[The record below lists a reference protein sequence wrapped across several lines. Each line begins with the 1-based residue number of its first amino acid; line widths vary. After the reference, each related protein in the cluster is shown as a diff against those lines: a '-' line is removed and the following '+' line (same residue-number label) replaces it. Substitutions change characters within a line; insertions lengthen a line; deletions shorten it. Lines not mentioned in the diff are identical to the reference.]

1 MGIQKISQGNC
12 RSYSMTFFTGIGDIS
27 VFLVEPSN
35 VQAQFMQARLGELG
49 VRRVRTFNEGG
60 IALVSMREFPPDL
73 VISAMYLKDMTGAEL
88 VEKIRSDETRNDV
101 AFILVSSETNHRYLD
116 PVRQAGASAILP
128 KPFETR
134 QLKTALSAT
143 LDYLNPGSNQV
154 MVENV
159 DIEGLRVLLVDDS
172 RTARAFIRHVLENL
186 GITNITEAENGR
198 KAADIIQTHYFDL
211 VVTDYNMPEM
221 DGKELVEFIRG
232 ESWQSSLPVLMV
244 SSERDEN
251 RLAAVEQAGV
261 SAVCDK
267 PFEPALVKSLLEKML
282 AVNG

>member
-1 MGIQKISQGNC
+1 
-12 RSYSMTFFTGIGDIS
+12 MTFFTGIGDIS

-35 VQAQFMQARLGELG
+35 VQAQFIQARLGELG
-49 VRRVRTFNEGG
+49 VQRIRIYHEGAT
-60 IALVSMREFPPDL
+60 ALAAMPEFPPDL
-73 VISAMYLKDMTGAEL
+73 VISSMYLKDMTGAQL
-88 VEKIRSDETRNDV
+88 IEKIRADEVRNDV

-128 KPFETR
+128 KPFEMR

-143 LDYLNPGSNQV
+143 LDYLNPGNNQM

-159 DIEGLRVLLVDDS
+159 DIEGLHVLLVDDS
-172 RTARAFIRHVLENL
+172 RTARSFIRHVLENL
-186 GITNITEAENGR
+186 GISHIIEAENGR
-198 KAADIIQTHYFDL
+198 QAAEIIQAQYFDL

-232 ESWQSSLPVLMV
+232 KSWQSSVPVLMV
-244 SSERDEN
+244 SSERDQN

-282 AVNG
+282 AARD

>member
-1 MGIQKISQGNC
+1 
-12 RSYSMTFFTGIGDIS
+12 MTFFNGIGDIS

-35 VQAQFMQARLGELG
+35 VQAQFMQARLAELG
-49 VRRVRTFNEGG
+49 VRRIRAFHEGG
-60 IALVSMREFPPDL
+60 VALATMREFPPDL

-88 VEKIRSDETRNDV
+88 VEKIRSEEMRSDA

-143 LDYLNPGSNQV
+143 LDYLNPGNNQV

-159 DIEGLRVLLVDDS
+159 DIEGLHVLLVDDS

-186 GITNITEAENGR
+186 GINHIIEAENGR
-198 KAADIIQTHYFDL
+198 QAAEIIQAQYFDL

-232 ESWQSSLPVLMV
+232 KSWQSSVPVLMV
-244 SSERDEN
+244 SSERDQN

-282 AVNG
+282 AAND

>member
-1 MGIQKISQGNC
+1 MSFIN
-12 RSYSMTFFTGIGDIS
+12 GIGNIS
-27 VFLVEPSN
+27 VFLVEPSK
-35 VQAQFMQARLGELG
+35 VQSQYIQARLAELG
-49 VRRVRTFNEGG
+49 VERIRVFHEG
-60 IALVSMREFPPDL
+60 ATAFAAMPEFPPPDL
-73 VISAMYLKDMTGAEL
+73 IISAMYLKDMTGAQLIED
-88 VEKIRSDETRNDV
+88 IRGDEIRKNV

-128 KPFETR
+128 KPFEMQ

-143 LDYLNPGSNQV
+143 LDYLNPNNNWV
-154 MVENV
+154 TVENV

-172 RTARAFIRHVLENL
+172 RTARAFIRQVLENL
-186 GITNITEAENGR
+186 GISHITEAENGR
-198 KAADIIQTHYFDL
+198 VAAEIIQAQYFDL

-232 ESWQSSLPVLMV
+232 KSWQSSVPVLMV

-282 AVNG
+282 AAND

>member
-1 MGIQKISQGNC
+1 
-12 RSYSMTFFTGIGDIS
+12 MTFFTGIGDIS

-35 VQAQFMQARLGELG
+35 VQAQFMQARLGEVG
-49 VRRVRTFNEGG
+49 VRRIRAFNEGG
-60 IALVSMREFPPDL
+60 TALASMREFPPDL

-128 KPFETR
+128 KPFEMR

-154 MVENV
+154 MVENL

-186 GITNITEAENGR
+186 GIANITEAENGR
-198 KAADIIQTHYFDL
+198 QAADIIQAQYFDL

-282 AVNG
+282 AAND

>member
-1 MGIQKISQGNC
+1 
-12 RSYSMTFFTGIGDIS
+12 MTFFTGIGDIS

-35 VQAQFMQARLGELG
+35 VQSQFMQSRLGELG
-49 VRRVRTFNEGG
+49 VQQIKAFHDGTT
-60 IALVSMREFPPDL
+60 ALAAMRESPPEL
-73 VISAMYLKDMTGAEL
+73 VISAMYLKDMTGAQL
-88 VEKIRSDETRNDV
+88 VEKIRSDEVRNDL

-128 KPFETR
+128 KPFDTR

-143 LDYLNPGSNQV
+143 LDYLNPGNNQV

-186 GITNITEAENGR
+186 GISHITEAENGR
-198 KAADIIQTHYFDL
+198 LAAEIIQAQYFDL

-232 ESWQSSLPVLMV
+232 KSWQSSVPVLMV
-244 SSERDEN
+244 SSERDQN

-267 PFEPALVKSLLEKML
+267 PFEPALVKRLLEKML
-282 AVNG
+282 AGND